1 LAQGESTQKAR
12 TFTLGCIL
20 APLSGYFRR
29 PALQRRRVALNKKH
43 PLRYLN

>member
-20 APLSGYFRR
+20 APLRGYFRR
-29 PALQRRRVALNKKH
+29 PLLQRRVALNKKH